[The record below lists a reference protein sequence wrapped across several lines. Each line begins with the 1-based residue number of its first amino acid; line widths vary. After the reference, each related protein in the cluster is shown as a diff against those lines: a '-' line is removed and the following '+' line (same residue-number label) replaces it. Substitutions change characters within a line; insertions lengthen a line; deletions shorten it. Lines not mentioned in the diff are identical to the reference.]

1 VTIGQVIVLQIL
13 LPYTAYYADDRVS
26 CYEYEH
32 VPVSCCVGLFSVTP
46 LDEDPMDSPT
56 IQLLARD

>member
-1 VTIGQVIVLQIL
+1 MTIGQVIVLQIL

-32 VPVSCCVGLFSVTP
+32 VPVSVSVLVPVTP